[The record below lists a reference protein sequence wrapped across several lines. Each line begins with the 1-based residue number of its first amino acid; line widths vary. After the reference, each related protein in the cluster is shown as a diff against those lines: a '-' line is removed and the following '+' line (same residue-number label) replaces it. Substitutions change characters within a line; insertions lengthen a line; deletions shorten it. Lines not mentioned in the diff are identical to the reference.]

1 MYGNGPIF
9 LVTEWSYR
17 SCIRENMKYRT
28 LGRTGLKV
36 SVVGVGAWQFGG
48 EWGKTFTQPEVD
60 AILDRAAEAG
70 INLID
75 TAECYGDHLSE
86 RLIGD
91 YLSRH
96 DRDRWV
102 IATKFGHRF
111 KGFMDRADA
120 FGPEEVRA
128 QLIASLRALRT
139 DRIDIFQFHSGSDK
153 TFIDDSLRACLDEA
167 RRSGMVR
174 NLGVS
179 IRWAGSELQTREAFG
194 RGYGVLQVVYN
205 RLDHRAESGIF
216 PTARRYNLGILAR
229 VPLASGLLSG
239 KHEHGENFG
248 PDDYRS
254 TLGRAEITRRIR
266 LADKLADEELS
277 PGISRV
283 RWALAWCLR
292 DPVVTAVIP
301 GAKSPEQVAENA
313 SAADLLSEKTP

>member
-1 MYGNGPIF
+1 
-9 LVTEWSYR
+9 
-17 SCIRENMKYRT
+17 MKYRV

-36 SVVGVGAWQFGG
+36 SVIGVGTWQLGG
-48 EWGKTFTQPEVD
+48 EWGKSFGQTEVD
-60 AILDRAAEAG
+60 AILDRAADCG

-75 TAECYGDHLSE
+75 TAECYGDHLAE

-96 DRDRWV
+96 DRDRWIV
-102 IATKFGHRF
+102 ATKFGHVF
-111 KGFMDRADA
+111 NGFMDRADRY
-120 FGPEEVRA
+120 GPDDVKA

-139 DRIDIFQFHSGSDK
+139 DRIDIYQLHSGPDEA
-153 TFIDDSLRACLDEA
+153 FLDDGLRAMLEEA

-174 NLGVS
+174 SLGVS
-179 IRWAGSELQTREAFG
+179 IRGSGSEVQVREAFG

-205 RLDHRAESGIF
+205 RLDLRAESAVF
-216 PTARRYNLGILAR
+216 PTARRHGLGILAR

-239 KHEHGENFG
+239 KYGDGDPFG

-254 TLGRAEITRRIR
+254 TLGPEEIARRVREAER
-266 LADKLADEELS
+266 LAGEEL
-277 PGISRV
+277 PLGVSRV

-313 SAADLLSEKTP
+313 SAADLLSEHTP

>member
-1 MYGNGPIF
+1 
-9 LVTEWSYR
+9 
-17 SCIRENMKYRT
+17 MKYRT

-36 SVVGVGAWQFGG
+36 SVVGIGGWQFGG
-48 EWGKTFTQPEVD
+48 EWGKAFAQPEVD

-96 DRDRWV
+96 ERDRWV
-102 IATKFGHRF
+102 VATKFGHRF
-111 KGFMDRADA
+111 TGFLGRSDEFAA
-120 FGPEEVRA
+120 EQVRA

-139 DRIDIFQFHSGSDK
+139 DRIDIYQLHSGPDEA
-153 TFIDDSLRACLDEA
+153 FLDDGLRAALEDA
-167 RRSGMVR
+167 RRAGMVR

-179 IRWAGSELQTREAFG
+179 VPGAGSEVQVREAFG
-194 RGYGVLQVVYN
+194 RGFGVLQVVYN
-205 RLDHRAESGIF
+205 RIF
-216 PTARRYNLGILAR
+216 PQAEADVFPAARRFNLGVLAR
-229 VPLASGLLSG
+229 VPLASGLLTG
-239 KHEHGENFG
+239 KYEPSAKFP

-254 TLGRAEITRRIR
+254 TLGREEIARRVREAEKV
-266 LADKLADEELS
+266 AEEEL
-277 PGISRV
+277 PQGVSRA

-301 GAKSPEQVAENA
+301 GAKSPEQAAENA
-313 SAADLLSEKTP
+313 SAADLFSERMP